1 MITAKCP
8 IAVKAISAVLA
19 SLLVFG
25 TVTARADDGRSRD
38 RDRHH
43 DRGGYDRYADRG
55 GYDRHGGDHRRA
67 VVVPAGHRVHALPR
81 SYSRVM
87 VHRRDYYY
95 HGGVFYRPYYQNYI
109 VVGAPIGAR
118 VGWLPPG
125 YVSFGLGGHDYSY
138 FNATF
143 YLWDEPRREYV
154 VVERP
159 EGADEALAGAP
170 GFEASA
176 AELYVYPARGQS
188 DAQAGRD
195 RYECHLWAVDQTQ
208 FDPSMGDADAAQSG
222 EYRRAITACLEGRG
236 YTVK

>member
-1 MITAKCP
+1 MITANKHRT
-8 IAVKAISAVLA
+8 INVLAAIVAAVLMIG
-19 SLLVFG
+19 F
-25 TVTARADDGRSRD
+25 TTAEAGDRDSRD
-38 RDRHH
+38 RDRYG
-43 DRGGYDRYADRG
+43 DRGR
-55 GYDRHGGDHRRA
+55 YDRHGGNYHR
-67 VVVPAGHRVHALPR
+67 VIVPAGHRVRALPR
-81 SYSRVM
+81 HYSRVV

-95 HGGVFYRPYYQNYI
+95 HGGVFYRPYYQNYV

-125 YVSFGLGGHDYSY
+125 YVSFGLGGRSYSY

-143 YLWDEPRREYV
+143 YLWDQPRREYV

-159 EGADEALAGAP
+159 AGAYEAMA
-170 GFEASA
+170 GAQGLQASA

-188 DAQAGRD
+188 GTETGRD
-195 RYECHLWAVDQTQ
+195 RYECHLWAVDQTE
-208 FDPSMGDADAAQSG
+208 FDPSLGDADAAQSG

>member
-1 MITAKCP
+1 MTADTGRT
-8 IAVKAISAVLA
+8 AVLSIA
-19 SLLVFG
+19 AGLAAVLLLG
-25 TVTARADDGRSRD
+25 AAPARADSDHGHGQGHYGD
-38 RDRHH
+38 P
-43 DRGGYDRYADRG
+43 RGGG
-55 GYDRHGGDHRRA
+55 GYGHPGRGYGPPM
-67 VVVPAGHRVHALPR
+67 VVPPGHRVHTLPPR
-81 SYSRVM
+81 YSQVW
-87 VHRRDYYY
+87 VGHRDYYY
-95 HGGVFYRPYYQNYI
+95 QGGVFYRPYYGNYV

-125 YVSFGLGGHDYSY
+125 YVSFGLGGHGYSY

-154 VVERP
+154 VVEKP
-159 EGADEALAGAP
+159 PGAEEAMAGSP
-170 GFEASA
+170 GLSASA

-188 DAQAGRD
+188 EEDTRRD

-208 FDPSMGDADAAQSG
+208 FDPSMGDADGAQSG